1 MIPVHPE
8 FTAVPD
14 LDEGFENDL
23 AGYAASMLLV
33 PKDELVAGN
42 SHNTVEIGFL
52 MNAVAKTSYADTLV
66 CSIDG
71 DCSLSLHVW
80 QGFAYVICDDLI
92 GVFCSRAAAAALMAH
107 RWPTL
112 SDGTLWGAP
121 AAALT
126 PQVIDWLQEQRVAGN
141 IKDFDTDDSDVD

>member
-14 LDEGFENDL
+14 LGEGFEDDL

-42 SHNTVEIGFL
+42 SHNTVELGVL
-52 MNAVAKTSYADTLV
+52 VYAVMKTKYAETLV
-66 CSIDG
+66 TSSDG
-71 DCSLSLHVW
+71 DCNLTLHVW
-80 QGFAYVICDDLI
+80 QGFAFVFCDDLI
-92 GVFCSRAAAAALMAH
+92 GVFCSRQAAVAVMAH
-107 RWPTL
+107 KWPTL
-112 SDGTLWGAP
+112 NDDTLWGAP

-126 PQVIDWLQEQRVAGN
+126 PLVNDWLPEQRVAGTQ
-141 IKDFDTDDSDVD
+141 DFNTDDSDVD